1 MASIAVYWNYYDLEG
16 LHMEQRN
23 KGSFWGLVPLLTFL
37 VLYIITGI
45 TTQNFNN
52 MPLMIGIFIASGV
65 ALMMHKKG
73 EIDKITFAQRVTK
86 YCVGGGD
93 DGLILMVIV
102 FLLAG
107 GFYGVSKGMHA
118 VDAVTNLGLD
128 ILPVKLI
135 LPGLF
140 IIGCIISFAMGT
152 SMGTV
157 AALMPIAVSLALKV
171 NGNMA
176 LFCGTVIGS
185 AMFGDNLSMISAS
198 VIAAVRTQDVS
209 MMQKFKT
216 NIMMILPAVI
226 ATLVLLTMQPIGQGA
241 QLSGSHPYNVVNL
254 LPYIL
259 VIVLSFTGMNVILV
273 LTIGILSGV
282 TIGVLHGDF
291 SLVKSMTVVHNGMKS
306 MEDMALIAILVG
318 GLVALMDYLGGI
330 DWIINVL
337 TKRIK
342 TTKGGEFAI
351 AALVSLLD
359 IITTN
364 NTVSIITAGP
374 LAKDIGERFDIAPV
388 RIASDLVTFSCA
400 FNGLIPY
407 GGQLLVA
414 AGLAG
419 ISPMAIVPYSWYCL
433 LMLVSG
439 IGYILLVNG
448 KQK

>member
-1 MASIAVYWNYYDLEG
+1 
-16 LHMEQRN
+16 MEQKHG

-45 TTQNFNN
+45 STQNFNS
-52 MPLMIGIFIASGV
+52 MPLMIGILIASAV
-65 ALMMHKKG
+65 ALMMHRKG
-73 EIDKITFAQRVTK
+73 EVDRTTFAQRVTK

-157 AALMPIAVSLALKV
+157 AALMPIGVSLALKIH
-171 NGNMA
+171 GNMA
-176 LFCGTVIGS
+176 LFCGTVVGS

-198 VIAAVRTQDVS
+198 VIAATRTQDVS
-209 MMQKFKT
+209 MMKKFKT
-216 NIMMILPAVI
+216 NIAMLLPAIIVN
-226 ATLVLLTMQPIGQGA
+226 LVLLAMQPVGQGVH
-241 QLSGSHPYNVVNL
+241 LSGNHPYDLLNL

-259 VIVLSFTGMNVILV
+259 VIILSFTGMHVILV
-273 LTIGILSGV
+273 LTLGILTGV
-282 TIGVLHGDF
+282 AIGVFHGDF
-291 SLVKSMTVVHNGMKS
+291 SLVKSMTVIHNGMMS

-330 DWIINVL
+330 DWIINAL
-337 TKRIK
+337 TRKIK
-342 TTKGGEFAI
+342 SAKGGEFAI
-351 AALVSLLD
+351 AGLVSLLD

-374 LAKDIGERFDIAPV
+374 LAKDIGDQFGISAP

-414 AGLAG
+414 AGLAK
-419 ISPMAIVPYSWYCL
+419 ISPMQIVPYSWYCL
-433 LMLVSG
+433 LMLASS
-439 IGYILLVNG
+439 IGFILLSRDRR
-448 KQK
+448 K

>member
-1 MASIAVYWNYYDLEG
+1 
-16 LHMEQRN
+16 MEQKHG

-45 TTQNFNN
+45 STQNFNS
-52 MPLMIGIFIASGV
+52 MPLMIGILIASAV
-65 ALMMHKKG
+65 ALMMHRKG
-73 EIDKITFAQRVTK
+73 EVDRTTFAQRVTK

-140 IIGCIISFAMGT
+140 VIGCIISFAMGT

-157 AALMPIAVSLALKV
+157 AALMPIGVSLALKIH
-171 NGNMA
+171 GNMA
-176 LFCGTVIGS
+176 LFCGTVVGS

-198 VIAAVRTQDVS
+198 VIAATRTQDVS
-209 MMQKFKT
+209 MMKKFKT
-216 NIMMILPAVI
+216 NIAMLLPAIIVN
-226 ATLVLLTMQPIGQGA
+226 LVLLAMQPVGQGVH
-241 QLSGSHPYNVVNL
+241 LSGNHPYDLLNL

-259 VIVLSFTGMNVILV
+259 VIVLSFTGMHVILV
-273 LTIGILSGV
+273 LTLGILTGV
-282 TIGVLHGDF
+282 AIGVFHGDF
-291 SLVKSMTVVHNGMKS
+291 SLVKSMTVIHNGMIS

-330 DWIINVL
+330 DWIINAL
-337 TKRIK
+337 TRKIK
-342 TTKGGEFAI
+342 SAKGGEFAI
-351 AALVSLLD
+351 AGLVSLLD

-374 LAKDIGERFDIAPV
+374 LAKDIGDQFGISAP

-414 AGLAG
+414 AGLAK
-419 ISPMAIVPYSWYCL
+419 ISPMQIVPYSWYCL
-433 LMLVSG
+433 LMLASS
-439 IGYILLVNG
+439 IGFILLSRG
-448 KQK
+448 RK

>member
-1 MASIAVYWNYYDLEG
+1 
-16 LHMEQRN
+16 MEQKHG

-45 TTQNFNN
+45 STQNFNS
-52 MPLMIGIFIASGV
+52 MPLMIGILIASAA
-65 ALMMHKKG
+65 ALMMHRKG
-73 EIDKITFAQRVTK
+73 EVDRTTFAQRVTK

-140 IIGCIISFAMGT
+140 VIGCIISFAMGT

-157 AALMPIAVSLALKV
+157 AALMPIGVSLALKIH
-171 NGNMA
+171 GNMA
-176 LFCGTVIGS
+176 LFCGTVVGS

-198 VIAAVRTQDVS
+198 VIAATRTQDVS
-209 MMQKFKT
+209 MMKKFKT
-216 NIMMILPAVI
+216 NITMLLPAIIVN
-226 ATLVLLTMQPIGQGA
+226 LVLLAMQPVGQGVH
-241 QLSGSHPYNVVNL
+241 LNGNHPYDLLNL

-259 VIVLSFTGMNVILV
+259 VIVLSFTGMHVILV
-273 LTIGILSGV
+273 LTLGILTGV
-282 TIGVLHGDF
+282 AIGVFHGDF
-291 SLVKSMTVVHNGMKS
+291 SLVKSMTVIHNGMIS

-330 DWIINVL
+330 DWIINAL
-337 TKRIK
+337 TRKIK
-342 TTKGGEFAI
+342 SAKGGEFAI
-351 AALVSLLD
+351 AGLVSLLD

-374 LAKDIGERFDIAPV
+374 LAKDIGDQFGISAP

-414 AGLAG
+414 AGLAK
-419 ISPMAIVPYSWYCL
+419 ISPMQIMPYSWYCL
-433 LMLVSG
+433 LMLASS
-439 IGYILLVNG
+439 IGFILLSRG
-448 KQK
+448 RRK

>member
-1 MASIAVYWNYYDLEG
+1 
-16 LHMEQRN
+16 MEQKHG

-45 TTQNFNN
+45 STQNFNS
-52 MPLMIGIFIASGV
+52 MPLMIGILIASAV
-65 ALMMHKKG
+65 ALMMHQKG
-73 EIDKITFAQRVTK
+73 EVDRTTFAQRVTK

-140 IIGCIISFAMGT
+140 VIGCIISFAMGT

-157 AALMPIAVSLALKV
+157 AALMPIGVSLALKIH
-171 NGNMA
+171 GNMA
-176 LFCGTVIGS
+176 LFCGTVVGS

-198 VIAAVRTQDVS
+198 VIAATRTQDVS
-209 MMQKFKT
+209 MMKKFKT
-216 NIMMILPAVI
+216 NIAMLLPAI
-226 ATLVLLTMQPIGQGA
+226 IINLVLLAMQPVGQGVH
-241 QLSGSHPYNVVNL
+241 LSGNHPYDLLNL

-259 VIVLSFTGMNVILV
+259 VIVLSFTGMHVILV
-273 LTIGILSGV
+273 LTLGILTGV
-282 TIGVLHGDF
+282 AIGVFHGDF
-291 SLVKSMTVVHNGMKS
+291 SLVKSMTVIHNGMMS

-330 DWIINVL
+330 DWIINAL
-337 TKRIK
+337 TRKIK
-342 TTKGGEFAI
+342 SAKGGEFAI
-351 AALVSLLD
+351 AGLVSLLD

-374 LAKDIGERFDIAPV
+374 LAKDIGDQFGISAP

-414 AGLAG
+414 AGLAK
-419 ISPMAIVPYSWYCL
+419 ISPMQIVPYSWYCL
-433 LMLVSG
+433 LMLASS
-439 IGYILLVNG
+439 IGFILLSRG
-448 KQK
+448 RRK

>member
-1 MASIAVYWNYYDLEG
+1 MKQKHG
-16 LHMEQRN
+16 

-45 TTQNFNN
+45 STQNFNS
-52 MPLMIGIFIASGV
+52 MPLMIGILIASAV
-65 ALMMHKKG
+65 ALMMHRKG
-73 EIDKITFAQRVTK
+73 EVDRTTFAQRVTK

-140 IIGCIISFAMGT
+140 VIGCIISFAMGT

-157 AALMPIAVSLALKV
+157 AALMPIGVSLALKIH
-171 NGNMA
+171 GNMA
-176 LFCGTVIGS
+176 LFCGTVVGS

-198 VIAAVRTQDVS
+198 VIAATRTQDVS
-209 MMQKFKT
+209 MMKKFKT
-216 NIMMILPAVI
+216 NIAMLLPAIIVN
-226 ATLVLLTMQPIGQGA
+226 LVLLAMQPVGQGVH
-241 QLSGSHPYNVVNL
+241 LSGNHPYDLLNL

-259 VIVLSFTGMNVILV
+259 VIVLSFTGMHVILV
-273 LTIGILSGV
+273 LTLGILTGV
-282 TIGVLHGDF
+282 AIGVFHGDF
-291 SLVKSMTVVHNGMKS
+291 SLVKSMTVIHNGMIS

-330 DWIINVL
+330 DWIINAL
-337 TKRIK
+337 TRKIK
-342 TTKGGEFAI
+342 SAKGGEFAI
-351 AALVSLLD
+351 AGLVSLLD

-374 LAKDIGERFDIAPV
+374 LAKDIGDQFGISAP
-388 RIASDLVTFSCA
+388 RISSDLVTFSCA

-414 AGLAG
+414 AGLAK
-419 ISPMAIVPYSWYCL
+419 ISPMQIVPYSWYCL
-433 LMLVSG
+433 LMLASS
-439 IGYILLVNG
+439 IGFILLSRG
-448 KQK
+448 RRK

>member
-1 MASIAVYWNYYDLEG
+1 MKQKHG
-16 LHMEQRN
+16 

-37 VLYIITGI
+37 VLYIITGVS
-45 TTQNFNN
+45 TQNFNS
-52 MPLMIGIFIASGV
+52 MPLMIGILIASAV
-65 ALMMHKKG
+65 ALMMHRKG
-73 EIDKITFAQRVTK
+73 EIDRTTFAERVTK

-140 IIGCIISFAMGT
+140 VIGCIISFAMGT

-157 AALMPIAVSLALKV
+157 AALMPIGVSLALKIH
-171 NGNMA
+171 GNMA
-176 LFCGTVIGS
+176 LFCGTVVGS

-198 VIAAVRTQDVS
+198 VIAATRTQDVS
-209 MMQKFKT
+209 MMKKFKT
-216 NIMMILPAVI
+216 NIAMLLPAIIVN
-226 ATLVLLTMQPIGQGA
+226 LVLLAMQPVGQGVH
-241 QLSGSHPYNVVNL
+241 LSGNHPYDLLNL

-259 VIVLSFTGMNVILV
+259 VIVLSFTGMHVILV
-273 LTIGILSGV
+273 LTLGILTGV
-282 TIGVLHGDF
+282 AIGVFHGDF
-291 SLVKSMTVVHNGMKS
+291 SLVKSMTVIHNGMMS

-330 DWIINVL
+330 DWIINAL
-337 TKRIK
+337 TRKIK
-342 TTKGGEFAI
+342 SAKGGEFAI
-351 AALVSLLD
+351 AGLVSLLD

-374 LAKDIGERFDIAPV
+374 LAKDIGDQFEISAP

-414 AGLAG
+414 AGLAK
-419 ISPMAIVPYSWYCL
+419 ISPMQIVPYSWYCL
-433 LMLVSG
+433 LMLASS
-439 IGYILLVNG
+439 IGFILLSRDRR
-448 KQK
+448 K

>member
-1 MASIAVYWNYYDLEG
+1 
-16 LHMEQRN
+16 MEQKHG

-37 VLYIITGI
+37 VLYIITGVS
-45 TTQNFNN
+45 TQNFNS
-52 MPLMIGIFIASGV
+52 MPLMIGILIASAV
-65 ALMMHKKG
+65 ALMMHRKG
-73 EIDKITFAQRVTK
+73 EIDRTTFAERVTK

-140 IIGCIISFAMGT
+140 VIGCIISFAMGT

-157 AALMPIAVSLALKV
+157 AALMPIGVSLALKIH
-171 NGNMA
+171 GNMA
-176 LFCGTVIGS
+176 LFCGTVVGS

-198 VIAAVRTQDVS
+198 VIAATRTQDVS
-209 MMQKFKT
+209 MMKKFKT
-216 NIMMILPAVI
+216 NIAMLLPAIIVN
-226 ATLVLLTMQPIGQGA
+226 LVLLAMQPVGQGVH
-241 QLSGSHPYNVVNL
+241 LSGNHPYDLLNL

-259 VIVLSFTGMNVILV
+259 VIVLSFTGMHVILV
-273 LTIGILSGV
+273 LTLGILTGV
-282 TIGVLHGDF
+282 AIGVFHGDF
-291 SLVKSMTVVHNGMKS
+291 SLVKSMTVIHNGMMS

-330 DWIINVL
+330 DWIINAL
-337 TKRIK
+337 TRKIK
-342 TTKGGEFAI
+342 SAKGGEFAI
-351 AALVSLLD
+351 AGLVSLLD

-374 LAKDIGERFDIAPV
+374 LAKDIGDQFGISAP

-414 AGLAG
+414 AGLAK
-419 ISPMAIVPYSWYCL
+419 ISPMQIVPYSWYCL
-433 LMLVSG
+433 LMLASS
-439 IGYILLVNG
+439 IGFILLSRDRR
-448 KQK
+448 K

>member
-1 MASIAVYWNYYDLEG
+1 
-16 LHMEQRN
+16 MEQKHG

-37 VLYIITGI
+37 VLYIITGVS
-45 TTQNFNN
+45 TQNFNS
-52 MPLMIGIFIASGV
+52 MPLMIGILIASAV
-65 ALMMHKKG
+65 ALMMHRKG
-73 EIDKITFAQRVTK
+73 EIDRTTFADRVTK

-140 IIGCIISFAMGT
+140 VIGCIISFAMGT

-157 AALMPIAVSLALKV
+157 AALMPIGVSLALKIH
-171 NGNMA
+171 GNMA
-176 LFCGTVIGS
+176 LFCGTVVGS

-198 VIAAVRTQDVS
+198 VIAATRTQDVS
-209 MMQKFKT
+209 MMKKFKT
-216 NIMMILPAVI
+216 NIAMLLPAIIVN
-226 ATLVLLTMQPIGQGA
+226 LVLLAMQPVGQGVH
-241 QLSGSHPYNVVNL
+241 LSGNHPYDLLNL

-259 VIVLSFTGMNVILV
+259 VIVLSFTGMHVILV
-273 LTIGILSGV
+273 LTLGILTGV
-282 TIGVLHGDF
+282 AIGVFHGDF
-291 SLVKSMTVVHNGMKS
+291 SLVKSMTVIHNGMMS

-330 DWIINVL
+330 DWIINAL
-337 TKRIK
+337 TRKIK
-342 TTKGGEFAI
+342 SAKGGEFAI
-351 AALVSLLD
+351 AGLVSLLD

-374 LAKDIGERFDIAPV
+374 LAKDIGNQFGISAP

-414 AGLAG
+414 AGLAK
-419 ISPMAIVPYSWYCL
+419 ISPMQIVPYSWYCL
-433 LMLVSG
+433 LMLASS
-439 IGYILLVNG
+439 IGFILLSRDR
-448 KQK
+448 K

>member
-1 MASIAVYWNYYDLEG
+1 MKQKHG
-16 LHMEQRN
+16 

-37 VLYIITGI
+37 VLYIITGVS
-45 TTQNFNN
+45 TQNFNS
-52 MPLMIGIFIASGV
+52 MPLMIGILIASAV
-65 ALMMHKKG
+65 ALMMHRKG
-73 EIDKITFAQRVTK
+73 EVDRTTFAQRVTK

-140 IIGCIISFAMGT
+140 VIGCIISFAMGT

-157 AALMPIAVSLALKV
+157 AALMPIGVSLALKIH
-171 NGNMA
+171 GNMA
-176 LFCGTVIGS
+176 LFCGTVVGS

-198 VIAAVRTQDVS
+198 VIAATRTQDVS
-209 MMQKFKT
+209 MMKKFKT
-216 NIMMILPAVI
+216 NIAMLLPAIIVN
-226 ATLVLLTMQPIGQGA
+226 LVLLAMQPVGQGVH
-241 QLSGSHPYNVVNL
+241 LSGNHPYDLLNL

-259 VIVLSFTGMNVILV
+259 VIVLSFTGMHVILV
-273 LTIGILSGV
+273 LTLGILTGV
-282 TIGVLHGDF
+282 AIGVFHGDF
-291 SLVKSMTVVHNGMKS
+291 SLVKSMTVIHNGMMS

-330 DWIINVL
+330 DWIINAL
-337 TKRIK
+337 TRKIK
-342 TTKGGEFAI
+342 SAKGGEFAI
-351 AALVSLLD
+351 AGLVSLLD

-374 LAKDIGERFDIAPV
+374 LAKDIGDQFGISAP

-414 AGLAG
+414 AGLAK
-419 ISPMAIVPYSWYCL
+419 ISPMQIVPYSWYCL
-433 LMLVSG
+433 LMLASS
-439 IGYILLVNG
+439 IGFILLSRDRR
-448 KQK
+448 K

>member
-1 MASIAVYWNYYDLEG
+1 
-16 LHMEQRN
+16 MEQKHG

-37 VLYIITGI
+37 VLYINTGI
-45 TTQNFNN
+45 STQNFNS
-52 MPLMIGIFIASGV
+52 MPLMIGILIASAV
-65 ALMMHKKG
+65 ALMMHRKG
-73 EIDKITFAQRVTK
+73 DDRTTFAQRVTK

-140 IIGCIISFAMGT
+140 VIGCIISFAMGT

-157 AALMPIAVSLALKV
+157 AALMPIGVSLALKIH
-171 NGNMA
+171 GNMA
-176 LFCGTVIGS
+176 LFCGTVVGS

-198 VIAAVRTQDVS
+198 VIAATRTQDVS
-209 MMQKFKT
+209 MMKKFKT
-216 NIMMILPAVI
+216 NIAMLLPAIIVN
-226 ATLVLLTMQPIGQGA
+226 LVLLAMQPVGQGVH
-241 QLSGSHPYNVVNL
+241 LSGNHPYDLLNL

-259 VIVLSFTGMNVILV
+259 VIVLSFTGMHVILV
-273 LTIGILSGV
+273 LTLGILTGV
-282 TIGVLHGDF
+282 AIGVFHGDF
-291 SLVKSMTVVHNGMKS
+291 SLVKSMTVIHNGMIS

-330 DWIINVL
+330 DWTINAL
-337 TKRIK
+337 TRKIK
-342 TTKGGEFAI
+342 SAKGGEFAI
-351 AALVSLLD
+351 AGLVSLLD

-374 LAKDIGERFDIAPV
+374 LAKDIGDQFGISAP

-414 AGLAG
+414 AGLAK
-419 ISPMAIVPYSWYCL
+419 ISPMQIVPYSWYCL
-433 LMLVSG
+433 LMLVSS
-439 IGYILLVNG
+439 IGFILLSRDRRR
-448 KQK
+448 

>member
-1 MASIAVYWNYYDLEG
+1 
-16 LHMEQRN
+16 MEQKHG

-45 TTQNFNN
+45 STQNFNS
-52 MPLMIGIFIASGV
+52 MPLMIGILIASAV
-65 ALMMHKKG
+65 ALMMHRKG
-73 EIDKITFAQRVTK
+73 EVDRTTFAQRVTK

-140 IIGCIISFAMGT
+140 VIGCIISFAMGT

-157 AALMPIAVSLALKV
+157 AALMPIGVSLALKIH
-171 NGNMA
+171 GNMA
-176 LFCGTVIGS
+176 LFCGTVVGS

-198 VIAAVRTQDVS
+198 VIAATRTQDVS
-209 MMQKFKT
+209 MMKKFKA
-216 NIMMILPAVI
+216 NIAMLLPAIIVN
-226 ATLVLLTMQPIGQGA
+226 LVLLAMQPVGQGVH
-241 QLSGSHPYNVVNL
+241 LSGNHPYNLLNL

-259 VIVLSFTGMNVILV
+259 VIVLSFTGMHVILV
-273 LTIGILSGV
+273 LTLGILTGV
-282 TIGVLHGDF
+282 AIGVFHGDF
-291 SLVKSMTVVHNGMKS
+291 SLVKSMTVIHNGMIS

-330 DWIINVL
+330 DWIINAL
-337 TKRIK
+337 TRKIK
-342 TTKGGEFAI
+342 SAKGGEFAI
-351 AALVSLLD
+351 AGLVSLLD

-374 LAKDIGERFDIAPV
+374 LAKDIGDQFGISAP

-414 AGLAG
+414 AGLAK
-419 ISPMAIVPYSWYCL
+419 ISPMQIVPYSWYCL
-433 LMLVSG
+433 LMLASS
-439 IGYILLVNG
+439 IGFILLSRG
-448 KQK
+448 RRK

>member
-1 MASIAVYWNYYDLEG
+1 
-16 LHMEQRN
+16 MEQKHG

-45 TTQNFNN
+45 STQNFNS
-52 MPLMIGIFIASGV
+52 MPLMIGILIASAV
-65 ALMMHKKG
+65 ALMMHRKG
-73 EIDKITFAQRVTK
+73 DDRTTFAQRVTK

-140 IIGCIISFAMGT
+140 VIGCIISFAMGT

-157 AALMPIAVSLALKV
+157 AALMPIGVSLALKIH
-171 NGNMA
+171 GNMA
-176 LFCGTVIGS
+176 LFCGTVVGS

-198 VIAAVRTQDVS
+198 VIAATRTQDVS
-209 MMQKFKT
+209 MMKKFKT
-216 NIMMILPAVI
+216 NIAMLLPAIIVN
-226 ATLVLLTMQPIGQGA
+226 LVLLAMQPVGQGVH
-241 QLSGSHPYNVVNL
+241 LSGNHPYDLLNL

-259 VIVLSFTGMNVILV
+259 VIVLSFTGMHVILV
-273 LTIGILSGV
+273 LTLGILTGV
-282 TIGVLHGDF
+282 AIGVFHGDF
-291 SLVKSMTVVHNGMKS
+291 SLVKSMTVIHNGMIS

-330 DWIINVL
+330 DWIINAL
-337 TKRIK
+337 TRKIK
-342 TTKGGEFAI
+342 SAKGGEFAI
-351 AALVSLLD
+351 AGLVSLLD

-374 LAKDIGERFDIAPV
+374 LAKDIGDQFGISAP

-414 AGLAG
+414 AGLAK
-419 ISPMAIVPYSWYCL
+419 ISPMQIVPYSWYCL
-433 LMLVSG
+433 LMLVSS
-439 IGYILLVNG
+439 IGFILLSRDRRR
-448 KQK
+448 

>member
-1 MASIAVYWNYYDLEG
+1 
-16 LHMEQRN
+16 MEQKHG

-37 VLYIITGI
+37 VLYIITGVS
-45 TTQNFNN
+45 TQNFNS
-52 MPLMIGIFIASGV
+52 MPLMIGILIASAV
-65 ALMMHKKG
+65 ALMMHRKG
-73 EIDKITFAQRVTK
+73 EVDRTTFAERVTK
-86 YCVGGGD
+86 YCIGGGD

-140 IIGCIISFAMGT
+140 LIGCIISFAMGT

-157 AALMPIAVSLALKV
+157 AALMPIGVSLALKV
-171 NGNMA
+171 HGNMA
-176 LFCGTVIGS
+176 LFCGTVVGS

-198 VIAAVRTQDVS
+198 VIAATRTQDVS
-209 MMQKFKT
+209 MMKKFKT
-216 NIMMILPAVI
+216 NIAMLLPAIIVN
-226 ATLVLLTMQPIGQGA
+226 LVLLAVQPVGQGVH
-241 QLSGSHPYNVVNL
+241 LSGNHPYDLLNL

-259 VIVLSFTGMNVILV
+259 VIILSFTGMHVILV
-273 LTIGILSGV
+273 LTLGILTGV
-282 TIGVLHGDF
+282 AIGVFHGDF
-291 SLVKSMTVVHNGMKS
+291 SLVKSMTVIHNGMMS

-337 TKRIK
+337 TRKIK
-342 TTKGGEFAI
+342 SAKGGEFAI
-351 AALVSLLD
+351 AGLVSLLD

-374 LAKDIGERFDIAPV
+374 LAKDIGDQFGISAP

-414 AGLAG
+414 AGLAK
-419 ISPMAIVPYSWYCL
+419 ISPMQIVPYSWYCL
-433 LMLVSG
+433 LMLASSVG
-439 IGYILLVNG
+439 FILLSRDR
-448 KQK
+448 K

>member
-1 MASIAVYWNYYDLEG
+1 
-16 LHMEQRN
+16 MEQKHG

-37 VLYIITGI
+37 VLYIITGVS
-45 TTQNFNN
+45 TQNFNS
-52 MPLMIGIFIASGV
+52 MPLMIGILIASAV
-65 ALMMHKKG
+65 ALMMHRKG
-73 EIDKITFAQRVTK
+73 EIDRTTFAERVTK

-140 IIGCIISFAMGT
+140 VIGCIISFAMGT

-157 AALMPIAVSLALKV
+157 AALMPIGVSLALKIH
-171 NGNMA
+171 GNMA
-176 LFCGTVIGS
+176 LFCGTVVGS

-198 VIAAVRTQDVS
+198 VIAATRTQNVS
-209 MMQKFKT
+209 MMKKFKT
-216 NIMMILPAVI
+216 NITMLLPAIIVN
-226 ATLVLLTMQPIGQGA
+226 LVLLAMQPVGQGVH
-241 QLSGSHPYNVVNL
+241 LSGNHPYDLLNL

-259 VIVLSFTGMNVILV
+259 VIILSFTGMHVILV
-273 LTIGILSGV
+273 LMLGILTGV
-282 TIGVLHGDF
+282 AIGVFHGDF
-291 SLVKSMTVVHNGMKS
+291 SLVKSMTVIHNGMMS

-330 DWIINVL
+330 DWIINAL
-337 TKRIK
+337 TRKIK
-342 TTKGGEFAI
+342 SAKGGEFAI
-351 AALVSLLD
+351 AGLVSLLD

-374 LAKDIGERFDIAPV
+374 LAKDIGDQFGISAP

-414 AGLAG
+414 AGLAK
-419 ISPMAIVPYSWYCL
+419 ISPMQIVPYSWYCL
-433 LMLVSG
+433 LMLASS
-439 IGYILLVNG
+439 IGFILLSRG
-448 KQK
+448 RRK

>member
-1 MASIAVYWNYYDLEG
+1 
-16 LHMEQRN
+16 MEQKHG

-37 VLYIITGI
+37 VLYIITGVS
-45 TTQNFNN
+45 TQNFNS
-52 MPLMIGIFIASGV
+52 MPLMIGILIASAV
-65 ALMMHKKG
+65 ALMMHRKG
-73 EIDKITFAQRVTK
+73 EVDRTTFAERVTK

-140 IIGCIISFAMGT
+140 VIGCIISFAMGT

-157 AALMPIAVSLALKV
+157 AALMPIGVSLALKIH
-171 NGNMA
+171 GNMA
-176 LFCGTVIGS
+176 LFCGTVVGS

-198 VIAAVRTQDVS
+198 VIAATRTQDVS
-209 MMQKFKT
+209 MMKKFKT
-216 NIMMILPAVI
+216 NIAMLLPAIIVN
-226 ATLVLLTMQPIGQGA
+226 LVLLAMQPVGQGVH
-241 QLSGSHPYNVVNL
+241 LSGNHPYDLLNL

-259 VIVLSFTGMNVILV
+259 VIVLSFTGMHVILV
-273 LTIGILSGV
+273 LTLGILAGV
-282 TIGVLHGDF
+282 AIGVFHGDF
-291 SLVKSMTVVHNGMKS
+291 SLVKSMTVIHNGMMS

-330 DWIINVL
+330 DWIINAL
-337 TKRIK
+337 TRKIK
-342 TTKGGEFAI
+342 SAKGGEFAI
-351 AALVSLLD
+351 AGLVSLLD

-374 LAKDIGERFDIAPV
+374 LAKDIGNQFGISAP

-414 AGLAG
+414 AGLAK
-419 ISPMAIVPYSWYCL
+419 ISPMQIVPYSWYCL
-433 LMLVSG
+433 LMLVSS
-439 IGYILLVNG
+439 IGFILLSRDRN
-448 KQK
+448 

>member
-1 MASIAVYWNYYDLEG
+1 MN
-16 LHMEQRN
+16 N
-23 KGSFWGLVPLLTFL
+23 KHNEGSFWGLVPLLTFL
-37 VLYIITGI
+37 ILYIITGVV
-45 TTQNFNN
+45 TKNFNN
-52 MPLMIGIFIASGV
+52 MPLMIGIFIASAV
-65 ALMMHKKG
+65 ALVMNKK
-73 EIDKITFAQRVTK
+73 IDRTTFAQRVTK

-118 VDAVTNLGLD
+118 VDAVTNLGLS
-128 ILPVKLI
+128 ILPVNLI

-140 IIGCIISFAMGT
+140 VIGCIISFAMGT

-157 AALMPIAVSLALKV
+157 AALMPIGVSLALKIH
-171 NGNMA
+171 GNMA

-198 VIAAVRTQDVS
+198 VIAATRTQDVG
-209 MMQKFKT
+209 MLEKFTT
-216 NIMMILPAVI
+216 NFKMILPAI
-226 ATLVLLTMQPIGQGA
+226 VLNLGLLAMQPIGQGIH
-241 QLSGSHPYNVVNL
+241 LGENHPYNLINL

-259 VIVLSFTGMNVILV
+259 VIGLSFTGMHVILV
-273 LTIGILSGV
+273 LSLGIFSGV
-282 TIGVLHGDF
+282 LIGVLHGDF
-291 SLVKSMTVVHNGMKS
+291 TLVKSMTVVHKGMES

-330 DWIINVL
+330 DWIINLL

-342 TTKGGEFAI
+342 SAKGGEFAI
-351 AALVSLLD
+351 AGLVSLLD

-374 LAKDIGERFDIAPV
+374 LAKDIGEQFGISRR

-419 ISPMAIVPYSWYCL
+419 ISPMEIVPYSWYCL
-433 LMLVSG
+433 LMLVSSVLF
-439 IGYILLVNG
+439 ILFDKRTKTLMNR
-448 KQK
+448 

>member
-1 MASIAVYWNYYDLEG
+1 
-16 LHMEQRN
+16 MEQKHG

-45 TTQNFNN
+45 STQNFNS
-52 MPLMIGIFIASGV
+52 MPLMIGILIASAV
-65 ALMMHKKG
+65 ALMMHRKG
-73 EIDKITFAQRVTK
+73 EVDRTTFAQRVTK

-140 IIGCIISFAMGT
+140 VIGCIISFAMGT

-157 AALMPIAVSLALKV
+157 AALMPIGVSLALKIH
-171 NGNMA
+171 GNMA
-176 LFCGTVIGS
+176 LFCGTVVGS

-198 VIAAVRTQDVS
+198 VIAATRTQDVS
-209 MMQKFKT
+209 MMKKFKT
-216 NIMMILPAVI
+216 NIAMLLPAIIVN
-226 ATLVLLTMQPIGQGA
+226 LVLLAMQPVGQGVH
-241 QLSGSHPYNVVNL
+241 LSGNHPYDLLNL

-259 VIVLSFTGMNVILV
+259 VIVLSFTGMHVILV
-273 LTIGILSGV
+273 LTLGILTGV
-282 TIGVLHGDF
+282 AIGVFHGDF
-291 SLVKSMTVVHNGMKS
+291 SLVKSMMVIHNGMIS

-330 DWIINVL
+330 DWIINAL
-337 TKRIK
+337 TRKIK
-342 TTKGGEFAI
+342 SAKGGEFAI
-351 AALVSLLD
+351 AGLVSLLD

-374 LAKDIGERFDIAPV
+374 LAKDIGDQFGISAP

-414 AGLAG
+414 AGLAK
-419 ISPMAIVPYSWYCL
+419 ISPMQIVPYSWYCL
-433 LMLVSG
+433 LMLASS
-439 IGYILLVNG
+439 IGFILLSRG
-448 KQK
+448 RRK

>member
-1 MASIAVYWNYYDLEG
+1 
-16 LHMEQRN
+16 MEQKHG

-37 VLYIITGI
+37 VLYIITGVS
-45 TTQNFNN
+45 TQNFNS
-52 MPLMIGIFIASGV
+52 MPLMIGILIASAV
-65 ALMMHKKG
+65 ALMMHRKG
-73 EIDKITFAQRVTK
+73 EVDRITFAERVTK
-86 YCVGGGD
+86 YCVGSGD

-140 IIGCIISFAMGT
+140 VIGCIISFAMGT

-157 AALMPIAVSLALKV
+157 AALMPIGVSLALKIH
-171 NGNMA
+171 GNMA
-176 LFCGTVIGS
+176 LFCGTVVGS

-198 VIAAVRTQDVS
+198 VIAATRTQDVS
-209 MMQKFKT
+209 MMKKFKT
-216 NIMMILPAVI
+216 NIAMLLPAIIVN
-226 ATLVLLTMQPIGQGA
+226 LVLLAMQPVGQGVH
-241 QLSGSHPYNVVNL
+241 LSGNHPYDLLNL

-259 VIVLSFTGMNVILV
+259 VIVLSFTGMHVILV
-273 LTIGILSGV
+273 LTLGILTGV
-282 TIGVLHGDF
+282 AIGVFHGDF
-291 SLVKSMTVVHNGMKS
+291 SLVKSMTVIHNGMMS

-330 DWIINVL
+330 DWIINAL
-337 TKRIK
+337 TRKIK
-342 TTKGGEFAI
+342 SAKGGEFAI
-351 AALVSLLD
+351 AGLVSLLD

-374 LAKDIGERFDIAPV
+374 LAKDIGDQFGISAP

-414 AGLAG
+414 AGLAK
-419 ISPMAIVPYSWYCL
+419 ISPMQIVPYSWYCL
-433 LMLVSG
+433 LMLISS
-439 IGYILLVNG
+439 IGFILLSRDRRRSISYE
-448 KQK
+448 

>member
-1 MASIAVYWNYYDLEG
+1 
-16 LHMEQRN
+16 MEQKHG
-23 KGSFWGLVPLLTFL
+23 KGSFCGLVPLLTFL
-37 VLYIITGI
+37 GLCIITGLSS
-45 TTQNFNN
+45 QNFNS
-52 MPLMIGIFIASGV
+52 MPLMIGILIASAV
-65 ALMMHKKG
+65 ALMMHRKG
-73 EIDKITFAQRVTK
+73 EVDRTTFAQRVTK

-140 IIGCIISFAMGT
+140 VIGCIISFAMGT

-157 AALMPIAVSLALKV
+157 AALMPIGVSLALKIH
-171 NGNMA
+171 GNMA
-176 LFCGTVIGS
+176 LFCGTVVGS

-198 VIAAVRTQDVS
+198 VIAATRTQDVS
-209 MMQKFKT
+209 MMKKFKT
-216 NIMMILPAVI
+216 NIAMLLPAIIVN
-226 ATLVLLTMQPIGQGA
+226 LVLLAMQPVGQGVH
-241 QLSGSHPYNVVNL
+241 LSGNHPYDLLNL

-259 VIVLSFTGMNVILV
+259 VIVLSFTGMHVILV
-273 LTIGILSGV
+273 LTLGILTGV
-282 TIGVLHGDF
+282 AIGVFHGDF
-291 SLVKSMTVVHNGMKS
+291 SLVKSMTVIHNGMIS

-330 DWIINVL
+330 DWIINAL
-337 TKRIK
+337 TRKIK
-342 TTKGGEFAI
+342 SAKGGEFAI
-351 AALVSLLD
+351 AGLVSLLD

-374 LAKDIGERFDIAPV
+374 LAKDIGDQFGISAP

-414 AGLAG
+414 AGLAK
-419 ISPMAIVPYSWYCL
+419 ISPMQIVPYSWYCL
-433 LMLVSG
+433 LMLASS
-439 IGYILLVNG
+439 IGFILLSRG
-448 KQK
+448 RRK

>member
-1 MASIAVYWNYYDLEG
+1 
-16 LHMEQRN
+16 MEQKHG

-37 VLYIITGI
+37 VLYIITGVS
-45 TTQNFNN
+45 TQNFNS
-52 MPLMIGIFIASGV
+52 MPLMIGILIASAV
-65 ALMMHKKG
+65 ALMMHRKG
-73 EIDKITFAQRVTK
+73 EVDRTTFAQRVTK

-140 IIGCIISFAMGT
+140 VIGCIISFAMGT

-157 AALMPIAVSLALKV
+157 AALMPIGVSLALKIH
-171 NGNMA
+171 GNMA
-176 LFCGTVIGS
+176 LFCGTVVGS

-198 VIAAVRTQDVS
+198 VIAATRTQDVS
-209 MMQKFKT
+209 MMKKFKT
-216 NIMMILPAVI
+216 NIAMLLPAIIVN
-226 ATLVLLTMQPIGQGA
+226 LVLLAMQPVGQGVH
-241 QLSGSHPYNVVNL
+241 LSGNHPYDLLNL

-259 VIVLSFTGMNVILV
+259 VIVLSFTGMHVILV
-273 LTIGILSGV
+273 LTLGILTGV
-282 TIGVLHGDF
+282 AIGVFHGDF
-291 SLVKSMTVVHNGMKS
+291 SLVKSMTVIHNGMMS

-330 DWIINVL
+330 DWIINAL
-337 TKRIK
+337 TRKIK
-342 TTKGGEFAI
+342 SAKGGEFAI
-351 AALVSLLD
+351 AGLVSLLD

-374 LAKDIGERFDIAPV
+374 LAKDIGDQFEISAP

-414 AGLAG
+414 AGLAK
-419 ISPMAIVPYSWYCL
+419 ISPMQIVPYSWYCL
-433 LMLVSG
+433 LMLASSVG
-439 IGYILLVNG
+439 FILLSRDRR
-448 KQK
+448 K

>member
-1 MASIAVYWNYYDLEG
+1 
-16 LHMEQRN
+16 MEQKHG

-37 VLYIITGI
+37 VLYIITGVS
-45 TTQNFNN
+45 TQNFNS
-52 MPLMIGIFIASGV
+52 MPLMIGILIASAV
-65 ALMMHKKG
+65 ALMMHRKG
-73 EIDKITFAQRVTK
+73 EVDRTTFAQRVTK
-86 YCVGGGD
+86 YCVGAGD

-140 IIGCIISFAMGT
+140 VIGCIISFAMGT

-157 AALMPIAVSLALKV
+157 AALMPIGVSLALKIH
-171 NGNMA
+171 GNMA
-176 LFCGTVIGS
+176 LFCGTVVGS

-198 VIAAVRTQDVS
+198 VIAATRTQDVS
-209 MMQKFKT
+209 MMKKFKT
-216 NIMMILPAVI
+216 NIAMLLPAIIVN
-226 ATLVLLTMQPIGQGA
+226 LVLLAMQPVGQGVH
-241 QLSGSHPYNVVNL
+241 LSGNHPYDLLNL

-259 VIVLSFTGMNVILV
+259 VIILSFTGMHVILV
-273 LTIGILSGV
+273 LTLGILTGV
-282 TIGVLHGDF
+282 AIGVFHGDF
-291 SLVKSMTVVHNGMKS
+291 SLVKSMTVIHNGMMS

-330 DWIINVL
+330 DWIINAL
-337 TKRIK
+337 TRKIK
-342 TTKGGEFAI
+342 SAKGGEFAI
-351 AALVSLLD
+351 AGLVSLLD

-374 LAKDIGERFDIAPV
+374 LAKDIGDQFGISAP

-414 AGLAG
+414 AGLAK
-419 ISPMAIVPYSWYCL
+419 ISPMQIVPYSWYCL
-433 LMLVSG
+433 LMLVSS
-439 IGYILLVNG
+439 IGFILLSRDR
-448 KQK
+448 K

>member
-1 MASIAVYWNYYDLEG
+1 MKKIKS
-16 LHMEQRN
+16 

-37 VLYIITGI
+37 VLYIITGVS
-45 TTQNFNN
+45 TQNFNS
-52 MPLMIGIFIASGV
+52 MPLMIGILIASAV
-65 ALMMHKKG
+65 ALMMRRKG
-73 EIDKITFAQRVTK
+73 EIDRTTFAERVTK

-140 IIGCIISFAMGT
+140 VIGCIISFAMGT

-157 AALMPIAVSLALKV
+157 AALMPIGVSLALKIH
-171 NGNMA
+171 GNMA
-176 LFCGTVIGS
+176 LFCGTVVGS

-198 VIAAVRTQDVS
+198 VIAATRTQDAS
-209 MMQKFKT
+209 MMKKFKT
-216 NIMMILPAVI
+216 NIAMLLPAIIVN
-226 ATLVLLTMQPIGQGA
+226 LVLLAMQPVGQGVH
-241 QLSGSHPYNVVNL
+241 LSGNHPYDLLNL

-259 VIVLSFTGMNVILV
+259 VIILSFTGMHVILV
-273 LTIGILSGV
+273 LTLGILTGV
-282 TIGVLHGDF
+282 AIGVFHGDF
-291 SLVKSMTVVHNGMKS
+291 SLVKSMTVIHNGMMS

-330 DWIINVL
+330 DWIINAL
-337 TKRIK
+337 TRKIK
-342 TTKGGEFAI
+342 SAKGGEFAI
-351 AALVSLLD
+351 AGLVSLLD

-374 LAKDIGERFDIAPV
+374 LAKDIGDQFGISAP

-414 AGLAG
+414 AGLAK
-419 ISPMAIVPYSWYCL
+419 ISPMQIVPYSWYCL
-433 LMLVSG
+433 LMLVSSVG
-439 IGYILLVNG
+439 FILLSRDRREEYRL
-448 KQK
+448 

>member
-1 MASIAVYWNYYDLEG
+1 
-16 LHMEQRN
+16 MEQKHG

-37 VLYIITGI
+37 VLYIITGVS
-45 TTQNFNN
+45 TQNFNS
-52 MPLMIGIFIASGV
+52 MPLMIGILIASAV
-65 ALMMHKKG
+65 ALMMHRKG
-73 EIDKITFAQRVTK
+73 EIDRTTFAERVTK
-86 YCVGGGD
+86 YCVVGGD

-140 IIGCIISFAMGT
+140 VIGCIISFAMGT

-157 AALMPIAVSLALKV
+157 AALMPIGVSLALKIH
-171 NGNMA
+171 GNMA
-176 LFCGTVIGS
+176 LFCGTVVGS

-198 VIAAVRTQDVS
+198 VIAATRTQDVS
-209 MMQKFKT
+209 MMKKFKT
-216 NIMMILPAVI
+216 NIAMLLPAIIVN
-226 ATLVLLTMQPIGQGA
+226 LVLLAMQPVGQGVH
-241 QLSGSHPYNVVNL
+241 LSGNHPYDLLNL

-259 VIVLSFTGMNVILV
+259 VIILSFTGMHVILV
-273 LTIGILSGV
+273 LTLGILTGV
-282 TIGVLHGDF
+282 AIGVFHGDF
-291 SLVKSMTVVHNGMKS
+291 SLVKSMTVIHNGMMS

-330 DWIINVL
+330 DWIINAL
-337 TKRIK
+337 TRKIK
-342 TTKGGEFAI
+342 SAKGGEFAI
-351 AALVSLLD
+351 AGLVSLLD

-374 LAKDIGERFDIAPV
+374 LAKDIGDQFGISAP

-414 AGLAG
+414 AGLAK
-419 ISPMAIVPYSWYCL
+419 ISPMQIVPYSWYCL
-433 LMLVSG
+433 LMLVSS
-439 IGYILLVNG
+439 IGFILLSRDRR
-448 KQK
+448 K

>member
-1 MASIAVYWNYYDLEG
+1 
-16 LHMEQRN
+16 MEQKHG

-45 TTQNFNN
+45 STQNFNS
-52 MPLMIGIFIASGV
+52 MPLMIGILIASAV
-65 ALMMHKKG
+65 ALMMHRKG
-73 EIDKITFAQRVTK
+73 EVDRTTFAQRVTK

-140 IIGCIISFAMGT
+140 VIGCIISFAMGT

-157 AALMPIAVSLALKV
+157 AALMPIGVSLALKIH
-171 NGNMA
+171 GNMA
-176 LFCGTVIGS
+176 LFCGTVVGS

-198 VIAAVRTQDVS
+198 VIAATRTQDVS
-209 MMQKFKT
+209 MMKKFKT
-216 NIMMILPAVI
+216 NIAMLLPAIIVN
-226 ATLVLLTMQPIGQGA
+226 LVLLAMQPVGQGVH
-241 QLSGSHPYNVVNL
+241 LSGNHPYDLLNL

-259 VIVLSFTGMNVILV
+259 VIVLSFTGMHVILV
-273 LTIGILSGV
+273 LTLGILTGV
-282 TIGVLHGDF
+282 AIGVFHGDF
-291 SLVKSMTVVHNGMKS
+291 SLVKSMTVIHNGMMS

-330 DWIINVL
+330 DWIINAL
-337 TKRIK
+337 TRKIK
-342 TTKGGEFAI
+342 SAKGGEFAI
-351 AALVSLLD
+351 AGLVSLLD

-374 LAKDIGERFDIAPV
+374 LAKDIGDQFGISAP

-414 AGLAG
+414 AGLAK
-419 ISPMAIVPYSWYCL
+419 ISPMQIVPYSWYCL
-433 LMLVSG
+433 LMLASS
-439 IGYILLVNG
+439 IGFILLSRG
-448 KQK
+448 RRK

>member
-1 MASIAVYWNYYDLEG
+1 MKQKHG
-16 LHMEQRN
+16 

-45 TTQNFNN
+45 STQNFNS
-52 MPLMIGIFIASGV
+52 MPLMIGILIASAV
-65 ALMMHKKG
+65 ALMMHRKG
-73 EIDKITFAQRVTK
+73 EVDRTTFAQRVTK

-140 IIGCIISFAMGT
+140 VIGCIISFAMGT

-157 AALMPIAVSLALKV
+157 AALMPIGVSLALKIH
-171 NGNMA
+171 GNMA
-176 LFCGTVIGS
+176 LFCGTVVGS

-198 VIAAVRTQDVS
+198 VIAATRTQDVS
-209 MMQKFKT
+209 MMKKFKT
-216 NIMMILPAVI
+216 NIAMLLPAIIVN
-226 ATLVLLTMQPIGQGA
+226 LVLLAMQPVGQGVH
-241 QLSGSHPYNVVNL
+241 LSGNHPYDLLNL

-259 VIVLSFTGMNVILV
+259 VIVLSFTGMHVILV
-273 LTIGILSGV
+273 LTLGILTGV
-282 TIGVLHGDF
+282 AIGVFHGDF
-291 SLVKSMTVVHNGMKS
+291 SLVKSMTVIHNGMIS

-330 DWIINVL
+330 DWIINAL
-337 TKRIK
+337 TRKIK
-342 TTKGGEFAI
+342 SAKGGEFAI
-351 AALVSLLD
+351 AGLVSLLD

-374 LAKDIGERFDIAPV
+374 LAKDIGDQFGISAP

-414 AGLAG
+414 AGLAK
-419 ISPMAIVPYSWYCL
+419 ISPMQIVPYSWYCL
-433 LMLVSG
+433 LMLASS
-439 IGYILLVNG
+439 IGFILLSRG
-448 KQK
+448 RK

>member
-1 MASIAVYWNYYDLEG
+1 MKKIKS
-16 LHMEQRN
+16 

-37 VLYIITGI
+37 VLYIITGVS
-45 TTQNFNN
+45 TQNFNS
-52 MPLMIGIFIASGV
+52 MPLMIGILIASAV
-65 ALMMHKKG
+65 ALMMRRKG
-73 EIDKITFAQRVTK
+73 EIDRTTFAERVTK

-140 IIGCIISFAMGT
+140 VIGCIISFAMGT

-157 AALMPIAVSLALKV
+157 AALMPIGVSLALKIH
-171 NGNMA
+171 GNMA
-176 LFCGTVIGS
+176 LFCGTVVGS

-198 VIAAVRTQDVS
+198 VIAATRTQDVS
-209 MMQKFKT
+209 MMKKFKT
-216 NIMMILPAVI
+216 NIAMLLPAIIVN
-226 ATLVLLTMQPIGQGA
+226 LVLLAMQPVGQGVH
-241 QLSGSHPYNVVNL
+241 LSGNHPYDLLNL

-259 VIVLSFTGMNVILV
+259 VIVLSFTGMHVILV
-273 LTIGILSGV
+273 LTLGILTGV
-282 TIGVLHGDF
+282 AIGVFHGDF
-291 SLVKSMTVVHNGMKS
+291 SLVKSMTVIHNGMMS

-330 DWIINVL
+330 DWIINAL
-337 TKRIK
+337 TRKIK
-342 TTKGGEFAI
+342 SAKGGEFAI
-351 AALVSLLD
+351 AGLVSLLD

-374 LAKDIGERFDIAPV
+374 LAKDIGDQFGISAP

-414 AGLAG
+414 AGLAK
-419 ISPMAIVPYSWYCL
+419 ISPMQIVPYSWYCL
-433 LMLVSG
+433 LMLVSSVG
-439 IGYILLVNG
+439 FILLSRDRREEYRL
-448 KQK
+448 

>member
-1 MASIAVYWNYYDLEG
+1 
-16 LHMEQRN
+16 MEQKHG

-45 TTQNFNN
+45 STQNFNS
-52 MPLMIGIFIASGV
+52 MPLMIGILIASAV
-65 ALMMHKKG
+65 ALMMHRKG
-73 EIDKITFAQRVTK
+73 DDRTTFAQRVTK

-140 IIGCIISFAMGT
+140 VIGCIISFAMGT

-157 AALMPIAVSLALKV
+157 AALMPIGVSLALKIH
-171 NGNMA
+171 GNMA
-176 LFCGTVIGS
+176 LFCGTVVGS

-198 VIAAVRTQDVS
+198 VIAATRTQDVS
-209 MMQKFKT
+209 MMKKFKT
-216 NIMMILPAVI
+216 NIAMLLPAIIVN
-226 ATLVLLTMQPIGQGA
+226 LVLLAMQPVGQGVH
-241 QLSGSHPYNVVNL
+241 LSGNHPYDLLNL

-259 VIVLSFTGMNVILV
+259 VIVLSFTGMHVILV
-273 LTIGILSGV
+273 LTLGILTGV
-282 TIGVLHGDF
+282 AIGVFHGDF
-291 SLVKSMTVVHNGMKS
+291 SLVKSMTVIHNGMIS

-330 DWIINVL
+330 DWIINAL
-337 TKRIK
+337 TRKIK
-342 TTKGGEFAI
+342 SAKGGEFAI
-351 AALVSLLD
+351 AGLVSLLD

-374 LAKDIGERFDIAPV
+374 LAKDIGDQFGISAP

-414 AGLAG
+414 AGLAK
-419 ISPMAIVPYSWYCL
+419 ISPMQIVPYSWYCL
-433 LMLVSG
+433 LMLASS
-439 IGYILLVNG
+439 IGFILLSRG
-448 KQK
+448 RRK

>member
-1 MASIAVYWNYYDLEG
+1 
-16 LHMEQRN
+16 MEQKHG

-37 VLYIITGI
+37 VLYIITGVS
-45 TTQNFNN
+45 TQNFNS
-52 MPLMIGIFIASGV
+52 MPLMIGILIASAV
-65 ALMMHKKG
+65 ALMMHRKG
-73 EIDKITFAQRVTK
+73 EIDRTTFAQRVTK

-140 IIGCIISFAMGT
+140 VIGCIISFAMGT

-157 AALMPIAVSLALKV
+157 AALMPIGVSLALKIH
-171 NGNMA
+171 GNMA
-176 LFCGTVIGS
+176 LFCGTVVGS

-198 VIAAVRTQDVS
+198 VIAATRTQDVS
-209 MMQKFKT
+209 MMKKFKT
-216 NIMMILPAVI
+216 NIAMLLPAIIVN
-226 ATLVLLTMQPIGQGA
+226 LVLLAMQPVGQGVH
-241 QLSGSHPYNVVNL
+241 LSGNHPYDLLNL

-259 VIVLSFTGMNVILV
+259 VIILSFTGMHVILV
-273 LTIGILSGV
+273 LTLGILTGV
-282 TIGVLHGDF
+282 AIGVFHGDF
-291 SLVKSMTVVHNGMKS
+291 SLVKSMTVIHNGMMS

-330 DWIINVL
+330 DWIINAL
-337 TKRIK
+337 TRKIK
-342 TTKGGEFAI
+342 SAKGGEFAI
-351 AALVSLLD
+351 AGLVSLLD

-374 LAKDIGERFDIAPV
+374 LAKDIGDQFGISAP

-414 AGLAG
+414 AGLAK
-419 ISPMAIVPYSWYCL
+419 ISPMQIVQYSWYCL
-433 LMLVSG
+433 LMLASS
-439 IGYILLVNG
+439 IGFILLSRDR
-448 KQK
+448 K

>member
-1 MASIAVYWNYYDLEG
+1 MKQKHG
-16 LHMEQRN
+16 

-37 VLYIITGI
+37 VLYIITGVS
-45 TTQNFNN
+45 TQNFNS
-52 MPLMIGIFIASGV
+52 MPLMIGILIASAV
-65 ALMMHKKG
+65 ALMMHRKG
-73 EIDKITFAQRVTK
+73 EVNRTTFAERVTK

-140 IIGCIISFAMGT
+140 VIGCIISFAMGT

-157 AALMPIAVSLALKV
+157 AALMPIGVSLALKIH
-171 NGNMA
+171 GNMA
-176 LFCGTVIGS
+176 LFCGTVVGS

-198 VIAAVRTQDVS
+198 VIAATRTQDVS
-209 MMQKFKT
+209 MMKKFKT
-216 NIMMILPAVI
+216 NIAMLLPAIIVN
-226 ATLVLLTMQPIGQGA
+226 LVLLAMQPVGQGVH
-241 QLSGSHPYNVVNL
+241 LSGNHPYDLLNL

-259 VIVLSFTGMNVILV
+259 VIVLSFTGMHVILV
-273 LTIGILSGV
+273 LTLGILTGV
-282 TIGVLHGDF
+282 AIGVFHGDF
-291 SLVKSMTVVHNGMKS
+291 SLVKSMTVIHNGMMS

-330 DWIINVL
+330 DWIINAL
-337 TKRIK
+337 TRKIK
-342 TTKGGEFAI
+342 SAKGGEFAI
-351 AALVSLLD
+351 AGLVSLLD

-374 LAKDIGERFDIAPV
+374 LAKDIGDQFGISAP

-414 AGLAG
+414 AGLAK
-419 ISPMAIVPYSWYCL
+419 ISPMQIVPYSWYCL
-433 LMLVSG
+433 LMLASS
-439 IGYILLVNG
+439 IGFILLSRDRR
-448 KQK
+448 K

>member
-1 MASIAVYWNYYDLEG
+1 
-16 LHMEQRN
+16 MEQKHG

-45 TTQNFNN
+45 STQNFNS
-52 MPLMIGIFIASGV
+52 MPLMIGILIASAV
-65 ALMMHKKG
+65 ALMMHQKG
-73 EIDKITFAQRVTK
+73 EVDRTTFAQRVTK

-140 IIGCIISFAMGT
+140 VIGCIISFAMGT

-157 AALMPIAVSLALKV
+157 AALMPIGVSLALKIH
-171 NGNMA
+171 GNMA
-176 LFCGTVIGS
+176 LFCGTVVGS

-198 VIAAVRTQDVS
+198 VIAATRTQDVS
-209 MMQKFKT
+209 MMKKFKT
-216 NIMMILPAVI
+216 NIAMLLPAIIVN
-226 ATLVLLTMQPIGQGA
+226 LVLLAMQPVGQGVH
-241 QLSGSHPYNVVNL
+241 LSGNHPYDLLNL

-259 VIVLSFTGMNVILV
+259 VIVLSFTGMHVILV
-273 LTIGILSGV
+273 LTLGILTGV
-282 TIGVLHGDF
+282 AIGVFHGDF
-291 SLVKSMTVVHNGMKS
+291 SLVKSMTVIHNGMIS

-330 DWIINVL
+330 DWIINAL
-337 TKRIK
+337 TRKIK
-342 TTKGGEFAI
+342 SAKGGEFAI
-351 AALVSLLD
+351 AGLVSLLD

-374 LAKDIGERFDIAPV
+374 LAKDIGDQFGISAP

-414 AGLAG
+414 AGLAK
-419 ISPMAIVPYSWYCL
+419 ISPMQIVPYSWYCL
-433 LMLVSG
+433 LMLASS
-439 IGYILLVNG
+439 IGFILLSRG
-448 KQK
+448 RRK

>member
-1 MASIAVYWNYYDLEG
+1 MKT
-16 LHMEQRN
+16 EQNKN

-37 VLYIITGI
+37 VLYIITGV
-45 TTQNFNN
+45 TTHDFNS
-52 MPLMIGIFIASGV
+52 MPLMIGIFIASAV

-73 EIDKITFAQRVTK
+73 EFDRTTFAQRVTK

-107 GFYGVSKGMHA
+107 GFYGVTKGMHA

-157 AALMPIAVSLALKV
+157 AALMPIGVALATKLH
-171 NGNMA
+171 GNMA
-176 LFCGTVIGS
+176 MFCGTVIGS

-198 VIAAVRTQDVS
+198 VIAATRTQAVS
-209 MMQKFKT
+209 MMEKFRT
-216 NIMMILPAVI
+216 NFIMILPALI
-226 ATLVLLTMQPIGQGA
+226 INLILLMLQPIDQGVR
-241 QLSGSHPYNVVNL
+241 LTGNHSYDVLNL

-259 VIVLSFTGMNVILV
+259 VIILSFTGMNVILV
-273 LTIGILSGV
+273 LTLGILTGIA
-282 TIGVLHGDF
+282 IGVFHGDF
-291 SLVKSMTVVHNGMKS
+291 SLVKSMTVVHNGMMS

-330 DWIINVL
+330 DWIINLL
-337 TKRIK
+337 TSKIK
-342 TTKGGEFAI
+342 STKGGEMAI
-351 AALVSLLD
+351 ATLVSLLD

-374 LAKDIGERFDIAPV
+374 LAKDIGEKFKIAPR

-414 AGLAG
+414 AGLGG
-419 ISPMAIVPYSWYCL
+419 ISPMDIVPYSWYCL
-433 LMLVSG
+433 LMLVSSTCF
-439 IGYILLVNG
+439 ILFSKRKKIEV
-448 KQK
+448 KES

>member
-1 MASIAVYWNYYDLEG
+1 MKQKHG
-16 LHMEQRN
+16 

-37 VLYIITGI
+37 VLYIITGVS
-45 TTQNFNN
+45 TQNFNS
-52 MPLMIGIFIASGV
+52 MPLMIGILIASAV
-65 ALMMHKKG
+65 ALMMHRKG
-73 EIDKITFAQRVTK
+73 EIDRTTFAERVTK

-140 IIGCIISFAMGT
+140 VIGCIISFAMGT

-157 AALMPIAVSLALKV
+157 AALMPIGVSLALKIH
-171 NGNMA
+171 GNMA
-176 LFCGTVIGS
+176 LFCGTVVGS

-198 VIAAVRTQDVS
+198 VIAATRTQDVS
-209 MMQKFKT
+209 MMKKFKT
-216 NIMMILPAVI
+216 NIAMLLPAIIVN
-226 ATLVLLTMQPIGQGA
+226 LVLLAMQPVGQGVH
-241 QLSGSHPYNVVNL
+241 LSGNHPYDLLNL

-259 VIVLSFTGMNVILV
+259 VIVLSFTGMHVILV
-273 LTIGILSGV
+273 LTLGILTGV
-282 TIGVLHGDF
+282 AIGVFHGDF
-291 SLVKSMTVVHNGMKS
+291 SLVKSMTVIHNGMMS

-330 DWIINVL
+330 DWIINAL
-337 TKRIK
+337 TRKIK
-342 TTKGGEFAI
+342 SAKGGEFAI
-351 AALVSLLD
+351 AGLVSLLD

-374 LAKDIGERFDIAPV
+374 LAKDIGDQFGISAP

-414 AGLAG
+414 AGLAK
-419 ISPMAIVPYSWYCL
+419 ISPMQIVPYSWYCL
-433 LMLVSG
+433 LMLASS
-439 IGYILLVNG
+439 IGFILLSRDRR
-448 KQK
+448 K

>member
-1 MASIAVYWNYYDLEG
+1 MKKIHNKS
-16 LHMEQRN
+16 
-23 KGSFWGLVPLLTFL
+23 KGSFWGIVPLLTFL
-37 VLYIITGI
+37 VLYIITGVS
-45 TTQNFNN
+45 TQNFNS
-52 MPLMIGIFIASGV
+52 MPLMIGILIASAV
-65 ALMMHKKG
+65 ALMMHRKG
-73 EIDKITFAQRVTK
+73 EIDRTTFAERVTK

-140 IIGCIISFAMGT
+140 VIGCIISFAMGT

-157 AALMPIAVSLALKV
+157 AALMPIGVSLALKIH
-171 NGNMA
+171 GNMA
-176 LFCGTVIGS
+176 LFCGTVVGS

-198 VIAAVRTQDVS
+198 VIAATRTQDVS
-209 MMQKFKT
+209 MMKKFKT
-216 NIMMILPAVI
+216 NIAMLLPAIIVN
-226 ATLVLLTMQPIGQGA
+226 LVLLAMQPVGQGVH
-241 QLSGSHPYNVVNL
+241 LSGNHPYDLLNL

-259 VIVLSFTGMNVILV
+259 VIILSFTGMHVILV
-273 LTIGILSGV
+273 LTLGILTGV
-282 TIGVLHGDF
+282 AIGVFHGDF
-291 SLVKSMTVVHNGMKS
+291 SLVKSMTVVHNGMMS

-330 DWIINVL
+330 DWIINAL
-337 TKRIK
+337 TRKIK
-342 TTKGGEFAI
+342 SAKGGEFAI
-351 AALVSLLD
+351 AGLVSLLD

-374 LAKDIGERFDIAPV
+374 LAKDIGDQFGISAP

-414 AGLAG
+414 AGLAK
-419 ISPMAIVPYSWYCL
+419 ISPMQIVSYSWYCL
-433 LMLVSG
+433 LMLVSS
-439 IGYILLVNG
+439 IGFILLSRDRR
-448 KQK
+448 K

>member
-1 MASIAVYWNYYDLEG
+1 
-16 LHMEQRN
+16 MEQKHG

-37 VLYIITGI
+37 VLYIITGVS
-45 TTQNFNN
+45 TQNFNS
-52 MPLMIGIFIASGV
+52 MPLMIGILIASAV
-65 ALMMHKKG
+65 ALMMHRKG
-73 EIDKITFAQRVTK
+73 EIDRTTFAQRVTK

-140 IIGCIISFAMGT
+140 VIGCIISFAMGT

-157 AALMPIAVSLALKV
+157 AALMPIGVSLALKIH
-171 NGNMA
+171 GNMA
-176 LFCGTVIGS
+176 LFCGTVVGS

-198 VIAAVRTQDVS
+198 VIAATRTQDVS
-209 MMQKFKT
+209 MMKKFKT
-216 NIMMILPAVI
+216 NIAMLLPAIIVN
-226 ATLVLLTMQPIGQGA
+226 LVLLAMQPVGQGVH
-241 QLSGSHPYNVVNL
+241 LSGNHPYDLLNL

-259 VIVLSFTGMNVILV
+259 VIILSFTGMHVILV
-273 LTIGILSGV
+273 LTLGILTGV
-282 TIGVLHGDF
+282 AIGVFHGDF
-291 SLVKSMTVVHNGMKS
+291 SLVKSMTVIHNGMMS
-306 MEDMALIAILVG
+306 IEDMALIAILVG

-330 DWIINVL
+330 DWIINAL
-337 TKRIK
+337 TRKIK
-342 TTKGGEFAI
+342 SAKGGEFAI
-351 AALVSLLD
+351 AGLVSLLD

-374 LAKDIGERFDIAPV
+374 LAKDIGDQFGISAP

-414 AGLAG
+414 AGLAK
-419 ISPMAIVPYSWYCL
+419 ISPMQIVQYSWYCL
-433 LMLVSG
+433 LMLASS
-439 IGYILLVNG
+439 IGFILLSRDR
-448 KQK
+448 K

>member
-1 MASIAVYWNYYDLEG
+1 
-16 LHMEQRN
+16 MEQKHG

-37 VLYIITGI
+37 VLYIITGVS
-45 TTQNFNN
+45 TQNFNS
-52 MPLMIGIFIASGV
+52 MPLMIGILIASAV
-65 ALMMHKKG
+65 ALMMHRNG
-73 EIDKITFAQRVTK
+73 EVDRTTFAQRVTK

-140 IIGCIISFAMGT
+140 VIGCIISFAMGT

-157 AALMPIAVSLALKV
+157 AALMPIGVSLALKIH
-171 NGNMA
+171 GNMA
-176 LFCGTVIGS
+176 LFCGTVVGS

-198 VIAAVRTQDVS
+198 VIAATRTQDVS
-209 MMQKFKT
+209 MMKKFKT
-216 NIMMILPAVI
+216 NIAMLLPAIIVN
-226 ATLVLLTMQPIGQGA
+226 LVLLAMQPVGQGVH
-241 QLSGSHPYNVVNL
+241 LSGNHPYDLLNL

-259 VIVLSFTGMNVILV
+259 VIVLSFTGMHVILV
-273 LTIGILSGV
+273 LTLGILTGV
-282 TIGVLHGDF
+282 AIGVFHGDF
-291 SLVKSMTVVHNGMKS
+291 SLVKSMTVIHNGMMS

-330 DWIINVL
+330 DWIINAL
-337 TKRIK
+337 TRKIK
-342 TTKGGEFAI
+342 SAKGGEFAI
-351 AALVSLLD
+351 AGLVSLLD

-374 LAKDIGERFDIAPV
+374 LAKDIGDQFGISAP

-414 AGLAG
+414 AGLAK
-419 ISPMAIVPYSWYCL
+419 ISPMQIVPYSWYCL
-433 LMLVSG
+433 LMLVSS
-439 IGYILLVNG
+439 IGFILLSRDRR
-448 KQK
+448 K

>member
-1 MASIAVYWNYYDLEG
+1 
-16 LHMEQRN
+16 MEQKHG

-37 VLYIITGI
+37 VLYIITGVS
-45 TTQNFNN
+45 TQNFNS
-52 MPLMIGIFIASGV
+52 MPLMIGILIASAV
-65 ALMMHKKG
+65 ALMMHRKG
-73 EIDKITFAQRVTK
+73 EIDRTTFAERVTK

-140 IIGCIISFAMGT
+140 VIGCIISFAMGT

-157 AALMPIAVSLALKV
+157 AALMPIGVSLALKIH
-171 NGNMA
+171 GNMA
-176 LFCGTVIGS
+176 LFCGTVVGS

-198 VIAAVRTQDVS
+198 VIAATRTQDVS
-209 MMQKFKT
+209 MMKKFKT
-216 NIMMILPAVI
+216 NITMLLPAIIVN
-226 ATLVLLTMQPIGQGA
+226 LVLLAMQPVGQGVH
-241 QLSGSHPYNVVNL
+241 LSGNHPYDLLNL

-259 VIVLSFTGMNVILV
+259 VIILSFTGMHVILV
-273 LTIGILSGV
+273 LTLGILTGV
-282 TIGVLHGDF
+282 AIGVFHGDF
-291 SLVKSMTVVHNGMKS
+291 SLVKSMTVIHNGMMS

-330 DWIINVL
+330 DWIINAL
-337 TKRIK
+337 TRKIK
-342 TTKGGEFAI
+342 SAKGGEFAI
-351 AALVSLLD
+351 AGLVSLLD

-374 LAKDIGERFDIAPV
+374 LAKDIGDQFGISAP

-414 AGLAG
+414 AGLAK
-419 ISPMAIVPYSWYCL
+419 ISPMQIVPYSWYCL
-433 LMLVSG
+433 LMLASS
-439 IGYILLVNG
+439 IGFILLSRG
-448 KQK
+448 RRK

>member
-1 MASIAVYWNYYDLEG
+1 
-16 LHMEQRN
+16 MEQKHG

-37 VLYIITGI
+37 VLYIITGVS
-45 TTQNFNN
+45 TQNFNS
-52 MPLMIGIFIASGV
+52 MPLMIGILIASAV
-65 ALMMHKKG
+65 ALMMHRKG
-73 EIDKITFAQRVTK
+73 EIDQTTFAERVTK

-140 IIGCIISFAMGT
+140 VIGCIISFAMGT

-157 AALMPIAVSLALKV
+157 AALMPIGVSLALKIH
-171 NGNMA
+171 GNMA
-176 LFCGTVIGS
+176 LFCGTVVGS

-198 VIAAVRTQDVS
+198 VIAATRTQDVS
-209 MMQKFKT
+209 MMKKFKT
-216 NIMMILPAVI
+216 NIAMLLPAIIVNL
-226 ATLVLLTMQPIGQGA
+226 ALLAMQPVGQGVH
-241 QLSGSHPYNVVNL
+241 LSGNHPYDLLNL

-259 VIVLSFTGMNVILV
+259 VIILSFTGMHVILV
-273 LTIGILSGV
+273 LTLGILTGV
-282 TIGVLHGDF
+282 VIGVFHGDF
-291 SLVKSMTVVHNGMKS
+291 SLVKSMTVIHNGMMS

-330 DWIINVL
+330 DWIINAL
-337 TKRIK
+337 TRKIK
-342 TTKGGEFAI
+342 SAKGGEFAI
-351 AALVSLLD
+351 AGLVSLLD

-374 LAKDIGERFDIAPV
+374 LAKDIGDQFGISAP

-414 AGLAG
+414 AGLAK
-419 ISPMAIVPYSWYCL
+419 ISPMQIVPYSWYCL
-433 LMLVSG
+433 LMLVSS
-439 IGYILLVNG
+439 IGFILLSRDRR
-448 KQK
+448 K

>member
-1 MASIAVYWNYYDLEG
+1 MKQKHG
-16 LHMEQRN
+16 

-45 TTQNFNN
+45 STQNFNS
-52 MPLMIGIFIASGV
+52 MPLMIGILIASAV
-65 ALMMHKKG
+65 ALMMHRKG
-73 EIDKITFAQRVTK
+73 EVDRTTFAERVTK

-140 IIGCIISFAMGT
+140 VIGCIISFAMGT

-157 AALMPIAVSLALKV
+157 AALMPIGVSLALKIH
-171 NGNMA
+171 GNMA
-176 LFCGTVIGS
+176 LFCGTVVGS

-198 VIAAVRTQDVS
+198 VIAATRTQDVS
-209 MMQKFKT
+209 MMKKFKT
-216 NIMMILPAVI
+216 NIAMLLPAIIVN
-226 ATLVLLTMQPIGQGA
+226 LVLLAMQPVGQGVH
-241 QLSGSHPYNVVNL
+241 LSGNHPYDLLNL

-259 VIVLSFTGMNVILV
+259 VIVLSFTGMHVILV
-273 LTIGILSGV
+273 LTLGILTGV
-282 TIGVLHGDF
+282 AIGVFHGDF
-291 SLVKSMTVVHNGMKS
+291 SLVKSMTVIHNGMMS

-330 DWIINVL
+330 DWIINAL
-337 TKRIK
+337 TRKIK
-342 TTKGGEFAI
+342 SAKGGEFAI
-351 AALVSLLD
+351 AGLVSLLD

-374 LAKDIGERFDIAPV
+374 LAKDIGDQFGISAP

-414 AGLAG
+414 AGLAK
-419 ISPMAIVPYSWYCL
+419 ISPMQIVPYSWYCL
-433 LMLVSG
+433 LMLASS
-439 IGYILLVNG
+439 IGFILLSRDRR
-448 KQK
+448 K